1 MIVADIVCSFLNSY
15 FSAIKKLGERG
26 HNPFLFHQ
34 FFNTVQRSLDVKI
47 EKHKKKI
54 GILL

>member
-15 FSAIKKLGERG
+15 FSAIKKLGERD

-47 EKHKKKI
+47 EKHKKI